1 MRSVLHQCY
10 TAQMPTAKHR
20 VSISPDDRV
29 FAALAALAKA
39 RNKPVANVSLELLER
54 ALELE
59 EDAHFSRIA
68 DDRLAKGETR
78 ISHARAWK

>member
-1 MRSVLHQCY
+1 
-10 TAQMPTAKHR
+10 MPTAKHR

-29 FAALAALAKA
+29 FAALVALAKA

-59 EDAHFSRIA
+59 EDAHFSHIA
-68 DDRLAKGETR
+68 DDRLAKGEKR
-78 ISHARAWK
+78 IAHARAWK